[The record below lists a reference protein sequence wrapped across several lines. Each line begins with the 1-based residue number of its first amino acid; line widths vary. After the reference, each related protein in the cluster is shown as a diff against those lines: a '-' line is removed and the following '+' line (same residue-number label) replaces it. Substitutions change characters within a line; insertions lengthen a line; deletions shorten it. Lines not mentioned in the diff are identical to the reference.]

1 MTSPLRNGP
10 LSTPQLRNEVSGG
23 VLRNGSMTR
32 RGFLKDAAAVAGV
45 SALSGTLGNPRSCLG
60 NALPYDRTLRDRL
73 WMWGHDAGSLKKTYG
88 FGSKG
93 GDILPGEAIKT
104 MGIPNVCMVR
114 FTGTPL
120 PPFDDYV
127 KQFAHAKRLTWSFVD
142 GDRGHTTEQK
152 RRQAL
157 DLAAKLPNFAGLD
170 MDDFFLADAVPKTE
184 GGEAQ
189 AHLSVEQVQQ
199 VQRELTVQGRR
210 LDLSIVLY
218 SNQLHPAIKRHLDLV
233 DAVYFWT
240 WRARDLA
247 NLEANFAAY
256 RKIVPTKRTRLG
268 IYMWDFGEK
277 KPISQELMEH
287 QCRLGLQWLKQGE
300 IEGLI
305 FHCTPLCDMGLE
317 AVEWSKSWIARH
329 ADDVVG
335 T

>member
-1 MTSPLRNGP
+1 MKQATMKTKTCHSL
-10 LSTPQLRNEVSGG
+10 
-23 VLRNGSMTR
+23 TR
-32 RGFLKDAAAVAGV
+32 RGFLKSAAAVAGA
-45 SALSGTLGNPRSCLG
+45 SALSGMLGAPLPCSG
-60 NALPYDRTLRDRL
+60 SALPYDRTLRDRL

-93 GDILPGEAIKT
+93 GDIMPGDAIKT

-120 PPFDDYV
+120 PPYDDYV

-157 DLAAKLPNFAGLD
+157 DLAAKLPNFVGLD
-170 MDDFFLADAVPKTE
+170 MDDFFLEKGAPKTE

-189 AHLSVEQVQQ
+189 AHLSVEQVQK
-199 VQRELTVQGRR
+199 VREELVVKGRR
-210 LDLSIVLY
+210 LDLSLVLY
-218 SNQLHPAIKRHLDLV
+218 SNQLNPAIKRHIDLV

-240 WRARDLA
+240 WQASDLK

-256 RKIVPTKRTRLG
+256 RKIAPAKRTLLG
-268 IYMWDFGEK
+268 LYMWDFGDK
-277 KPISQELMEH
+277 KPIPQALMEH
-287 QCRLGLQWLKQGE
+287 QCRLGLEWLKKGE
-300 IEGLI
+300 VEGLI
-305 FHCTPLCDMGLE
+305 FHCTPLCDMNLE
-317 AVEWSKSWIARH
+317 AVEWSKRWIALH

-335 T
+335 V